1 MTRYE
6 VSREAEERTNN
17 TREEEYT
24 FEEPDMLAIPES
36 VRDRFSANG
45 LTLRWI
51 RVLLKGEDD
60 YTNVG
65 KRMQDGWEWVE
76 LDEVPEMAL
85 SSYVKEGG
93 RYSGSVCRGDLAL
106 AKMPLA
112 KANARKEFYENR
124 SSEMMDAVDRQLQN
138 SSDSKMPI
146 RNRSKS
152 QVSTGKTPSFQD

>member
-124 SSEMMDAVDRQLQN
+124 SSEMMDAVDRQLQS

>member
-1 MTRYE
+1 MK
-6 VSREAEERTNN
+6 N
-17 TREEEYT
+17 
-24 FEEPDMLAIPES
+24 PES

-124 SSEMMDAVDRQLQN
+124 SSEMMDAVDRQLQS